1 MPRTKGAKGKKEVV
15 LNSRLVLRL
24 SAHDHAKISNYAK
37 KNNTAI
43 SKLLRDFINSLE
55 S

>member
-1 MPRTKGAKGKKEVV
+1 MEKQRKKKK
-15 LNSRLVLRL
+15 LNFDKNILLRV
-24 SAHDHAKISNYAK
+24 SADEHKKISNYAK

>member
-1 MPRTKGAKGKKEVV
+1 MEKQRKKKAVNFDKNI
-15 LNSRLVLRL
+15 LLRV
-24 SAHDHAKISNYAK
+24 SADEHKKILNYAK

-43 SKLLRDFINSLE
+43 SKLLRAYINSLE